1 MSASA
6 PKKERGA
13 NQIIWAAWRLLR
25 PSWRDV
31 LTGKE
36 LEAVGMLALALT
48 KRWEINFMYD
58 TVGALE
64 STFTSRDPALFWG
77 SLVRVV
83 AISFYGSA
91 VDMVY
96 SFLESRLTWK
106 WKRKLTMLLHEKYFD
121 DKAYY
126 LIGPGGGPDGLEDP
140 DARITNDV
148 HTTVGG
154 FSNTFSKAL
163 RLVTQ
168 GLLFMYK
175 LYQQGGAAAPVSI
188 FAYLVGSTYLVEVI
202 FPVFK
207 SWRLNHAKMAASF
220 GLYRSAMTRL
230 GEKAEA
236 VATLQGA
243 DREMA
248 IVRGKFATHMDDC
261 VNMHWAFFKVR
272 SRSWAV
278 LRDRL
283 RVACS
288 AVFSGR
294 LRRPLLPLLYD
305 RPVPKFV
312 LLRHANLACGA
323 RRRDRVHQR
332 DGRGAGLNLAGVLP
346 LRQLHRRRAAGH
358 RPARGPAAHRRRDRA
373 RRRAGGAAGRGDGA
387 QKGRGAA
394 LVQVRRSDRL
404 LECGDPDAAR
414 RAAGAGPEL

>member
-261 VNMHWAFFKVR
+261 VDMHWAFFKGGCV
-272 SRSWAV
+272 
-278 LRDRL
+278 DRFFRFFMIDQFRNL
-283 RVACS
+283 FCFGMPIWRAERV
-288 AVFSGR
+288 
-294 LRRPLLPLLYD
+294 
-305 RPVPKFV
+305 
-312 LLRHANLACGA
+312 GA
-323 RRRDRVHQR
+323 IESISEM
-332 DGRGAGLNLAGVLP
+332 AGV
-346 LRQLHRRRAAGH
+346 RASISQEYYLFGN
-358 RPARGPAAHRRRDRA
+358 
-373 RRRAGGAAGRGDGA
+373 
-387 QKGRGAA
+387 
-394 LVQVRRSDRL
+394 
-404 LECGDPDAAR
+404 CTDAAR
-414 RAAGAGPEL
+414 QAIDLLVDLRRIVGGIERVVELVERLDEATELRRAEVQRSFKSGDQIGFSNVEIRTPRGVPLVQDLSFEVQQGASLLIVGHNGAGKR